1 MNILTVDNISK
12 SYGVRKIFDGA
23 SFFLQEGEKAGIIG
37 INGTGKSTLLKMIA
51 GLEEADDGTV
61 IKANHCLVRYLPQN
75 PGFAPGGTGQGSPQ
89 FFEVG
94 GEKNMDWCLY
104 GEDKRREIDRD
115 LKPEYLLDDLR
126 RYQDVFGEEFGVKE
140 LLMLEDIRV
149 KAMIAGALADM
160 PEFLVD
166 QIGKANNSSSF
177 PSVTRA
183 MERIADV
190 VEEKWEEER
199 E

>member
-1 MNILTVDNISK
+1 
-12 SYGVRKIFDGA
+12 
-23 SFFLQEGEKAGIIG
+23 
-37 INGTGKSTLLKMIA
+37 
-51 GLEEADDGTV
+51 
-61 IKANHCLVRYLPQN
+61 
-75 PGFAPGGTGQGSPQ
+75 
-89 FFEVG
+89 
-94 GEKNMDWCLY
+94 
-104 GEDKRREIDRD
+104 
-115 LKPEYLLDDLR
+115 
-126 RYQDVFGEEFGVKE
+126 
-140 LLMLEDIRV
+140 
-149 KAMIAGALADM
+149 MIAGALADM

>member
-1 MNILTVDNISK
+1 
-12 SYGVRKIFDGA
+12 
-23 SFFLQEGEKAGIIG
+23 
-37 INGTGKSTLLKMIA
+37 
-51 GLEEADDGTV
+51 
-61 IKANHCLVRYLPQN
+61 
-75 PGFAPGGTGQGSPQ
+75 
-89 FFEVG
+89 
-94 GEKNMDWCLY
+94 MDWCLY
-104 GEDKRREIDRD
+104 GDDKRKEMDRD

-126 RYQDVFGEEFGVKE
+126 RYQDVFGEEQ

-160 PEFLVD
+160 PEFLID
-166 QIGKANNSSSF
+166 QIGKASNSSNF
-177 PSVTRA
+177 PSMTRA

>member
-1 MNILTVDNISK
+1 
-12 SYGVRKIFDGA
+12 
-23 SFFLQEGEKAGIIG
+23 
-37 INGTGKSTLLKMIA
+37 
-51 GLEEADDGTV
+51 
-61 IKANHCLVRYLPQN
+61 
-75 PGFAPGGTGQGSPQ
+75 
-89 FFEVG
+89 
-94 GEKNMDWCLY
+94 MDWCLY
-104 GEDKRREIDRD
+104 GDDKRKEMDRD

-140 LLMLEDIRV
+140 FLMLEDIRV

-160 PEFLVD
+160 PEFLID
-166 QIGKANNSSSF
+166 QIGKASNSSNF
-177 PSVTRA
+177 PSMTRA

>member
-1 MNILTVDNISK
+1 MEDWRKLRQKSRQKGRIQSQRVRREILLQHYKVK
-12 SYGVRKIFDGA
+12 RKRW
-23 SFFLQEGEKAGIIG
+23 L
-37 INGTGKSTLLKMIA
+37 M
-51 GLEEADDGTV
+51 GTV
-61 IKANHCLVRYLPQN
+61 QS
-75 PGFAPGGTGQGSPQ
+75 SPQ

>member
-1 MNILTVDNISK
+1 
-12 SYGVRKIFDGA
+12 
-23 SFFLQEGEKAGIIG
+23 
-37 INGTGKSTLLKMIA
+37 
-51 GLEEADDGTV
+51 
-61 IKANHCLVRYLPQN
+61 
-75 PGFAPGGTGQGSPQ
+75 
-89 FFEVG
+89 
-94 GEKNMDWCLY
+94 MDWCLY
-104 GEDKRREIDRD
+104 GDDKRKEMDRD

-160 PEFLVD
+160 PEFLID
-166 QIGKANNSSSF
+166 PA
-177 PSVTRA
+177 VTRA

>member
-1 MNILTVDNISK
+1 MEDWRKLRQKSRQKGRIQSQRVRREILLQHYKVK
-12 SYGVRKIFDGA
+12 RKRW
-23 SFFLQEGEKAGIIG
+23 L
-37 INGTGKSTLLKMIA
+37 M
-51 GLEEADDGTV
+51 GTV
-61 IKANHCLVRYLPQN
+61 QS
-75 PGFAPGGTGQGSPQ
+75 SPQ

-166 QIGKANNSSSF
+166 QIGKAHNSSSF

>member
-1 MNILTVDNISK
+1 MLQQYKVK
-12 SYGVRKIFDGA
+12 RKRWLI
-23 SFFLQEGEKAGIIG
+23 
-37 INGTGKSTLLKMIA
+37 
-51 GLEEADDGTV
+51 GTV
-61 IKANHCLVRYLPQN
+61 QS
-75 PGFAPGGTGQGSPQ
+75 SPQ

-166 QIGKANNSSSF
+166 QIGKAHNSSSL

-190 VEEKWEEER
+190 VEEMWEEGR

>member
-1 MNILTVDNISK
+1 
-12 SYGVRKIFDGA
+12 
-23 SFFLQEGEKAGIIG
+23 
-37 INGTGKSTLLKMIA
+37 
-51 GLEEADDGTV
+51 
-61 IKANHCLVRYLPQN
+61 
-75 PGFAPGGTGQGSPQ
+75 
-89 FFEVG
+89 
-94 GEKNMDWCLY
+94 MDWCLY
-104 GEDKRREIDRD
+104 GDDKRKEMDRD

-160 PEFLVD
+160 PEFLID
-166 QIGKANNSSSF
+166 QIGKASNSSNF
-177 PSVTRA
+177 PSMTRA

-199 E
+199 CAPQRRTEFRRQTYYSSGIQEHIGRSQIYSYQQTMSISWLTPFGCQ